1 MTAKMVSIYAV
12 CYNSISIPK
21 TSGARVMMIFERARE
36 NAKAMAQMGQRA
48 IAESKALGVP
58 AYYVD
63 PALGAGIIK
72 ELPDGTR
79 QRVERIEGKE
89 IALETLGPSA

>member
-1 MTAKMVSIYAV
+1 LK
-12 CYNSISIPK
+12 
-21 TSGARVMMIFERARE
+21 GLARTRRPWRKWD
-36 NAKAMAQMGQRA
+36 NAPSQKA
-48 IAESKALGVP
+48 KALGVP

-63 PALGAGIIK
+63 PTLGACIIK

-89 IALETLGPSA
+89 IVLETLGPSA

>member
-1 MTAKMVSIYAV
+1 
-12 CYNSISIPK
+12 
-21 TSGARVMMIFERARE
+21 MIFERARE

-63 PALGAGIIK
+63 PTLGAGIIK

-89 IALETLGPSA
+89 IVLETLGPSAGNPGLALPSDEAQPR